1 MEARV
6 AHQQLMKS
14 GFAAVAAATLAAA
27 CLVACSSPHKSG
39 AKLSLSTLNK
49 KINPS
54 AYPTPGEKAPTPT
67 PPPDPPDLAGEIGLP
82 DGSAGQITFYFTLPT
97 DDYTLVTAAEVM
109 STPGTGSYR
118 HFFTNYADAART
130 YGATPSDI
138 EAAVKSVEAKGLSVM
153 VDPSRTFVRVYA
165 TADQWDKVL
174 GRPLNAQEGAPDAPF
189 DTFDL
194 PVIPKFDK
202 LTYVGA
208 GASVYDTALDTGKR
222 ESGAS
227 VTNEAAINRAR
238 ASANQRDSA
247 GANPTAST
255 ATTEPWPPNAGA
267 FPANTCVSGTPAADT
282 MYAPSQIATAYHTR
296 ALEENKTTL
305 AARVSV
311 IDLGGG
317 FSQGD
322 VQGAAQCFGYVA
334 PTIDVHTGD
343 GMSDHIHN
351 NSDETE
357 LDLQTMGAFVPGG
370 TIQLIED
377 SNGPASLLDAMSRML
392 GDPGGLPDA
401 ASVSYA
407 QCAIAE
413 SAGNLALIHAVG
425 RLGILGLTV
434 GVPTFVAA
442 GDWGS
447 TTCGNTEPGTSQA
460 FAASAPWTTAVGG
473 TRLALDSTNQ
483 RANELVWD
491 DHLYGLTAGGGGGI
505 SKVFPRPWYQNAVT
519 TSPMRVVPDF
529 SFLAAV
535 SPGWPVMLNGK
546 MGGIGGTSASS
557 PFAASQLALLS
568 AQERLA
574 GRPRVGFANPWIYQ
588 LYQQHPEL
596 FYDVVSGSND
606 LNGVGCCTATKG
618 FDDAT
623 GLGVPNLA
631 GLAQHL
637 PPPSP

>member
-1 MEARV
+1 
-6 AHQQLMKS
+6 
-14 GFAAVAAATLAAA
+14 
-27 CLVACSSPHKSG
+27 
-39 AKLSLSTLNK
+39 
-49 KINPS
+49 
-54 AYPTPGEKAPTPT
+54 
-67 PPPDPPDLAGEIGLP
+67 
-82 DGSAGQITFYFTLPT
+82 
-97 DDYTLVTAAEVM
+97 
-109 STPGTGSYR
+109 
-118 HFFTNYADAART
+118 
-130 YGATPSDI
+130 
-138 EAAVKSVEAKGLSVM
+138 
-153 VDPSRTFVRVYA
+153 
-165 TADQWDKVL
+165 
-174 GRPLNAQEGAPDAPF
+174 
-189 DTFDL
+189 
-194 PVIPKFDK
+194 
-202 LTYVGA
+202 
-208 GASVYDTALDTGKR
+208 
-222 ESGAS
+222 
-227 VTNEAAINRAR
+227 
-238 ASANQRDSA
+238 
-247 GANPTAST
+247 
-255 ATTEPWPPNAGA
+255 
-267 FPANTCVSGTPAADT
+267 
-282 MYAPSQIATAYHTR
+282 
-296 ALEENKTTL
+296 
-305 AARVSV
+305 VSV

-317 FSQGD
+317 FKQGD
-322 VQGAAQCFGYVA
+322 VQGAAQCFGYVP
-334 PTIDVHTGD
+334 PTIEVHTGD
-343 GMSDHIHN
+343 GMSDQIHN

-377 SNGPASLLDAMSRML
+377 TNGPASLLDAMSRML
-392 GDPGGLPDA
+392 GDPSGLPDA

-407 QCAIAE
+407 QCAVAE
-413 SAGNLALIHAVG
+413 SQGNLALIHAVG

-434 GVPTFVAA
+434 GVPTYVAA

-447 TTCGNTEPGTSQA
+447 TTCGNSVPGTSQA

-473 TRLALDSTNQ
+473 TRLAVDSSNQ
-483 RANELVWD
+483 RTTEVVWD
-491 DHLYGLTAGGGGGI
+491 DHTFGLTAGGGGGI

-519 TSPMRVVPDF
+519 TSAMRVVPDF

>member
-1 MEARV
+1 VR
-6 AHQQLMKS
+6 HQRFVKS
-14 GFAAVAAATLAAA
+14 GFAAVAAASLAAGL
-27 CLVACSSPHKSG
+27 LVACSSPKSNG
-39 AKLSLSTLNK
+39 AKKSLSGLDK
-49 KINPS
+49 RINPS
-54 AYPTPGEKAPTPT
+54 AYPTPGEKAPMPT
-67 PPPDPPDLAGEIGLP
+67 PPPDPPDLAGKIGLP
-82 DGSAGQITFYFTLPT
+82 SGSADQITFYFTLPT

-118 HFFTNYADAART
+118 HFFTSYEEAART
-130 YGATPSDI
+130 YGAKPSDI
-138 EAAVKSVEAKGLSVM
+138 EAAVHSVEAQGLSVM

-174 GRPLNAQEGAPDAPF
+174 GRPLNGQEGAPDAPF

-194 PVIPKFDK
+194 PVVPKFDK

-208 GASVYDTALDTGKR
+208 GATVYDATLDTGKR
-222 ESGAS
+222 EAGAS
-227 VTNEAAINRAR
+227 ISNETSINRAR
-238 ASANQRDSA
+238 ASAGQRDSA
-247 GANPTAST
+247 GANPTASPS
-255 ATTEPWPPNAGA
+255 TTEPWPPNAGA
-267 FPANTCVSGTPAADT
+267 FPSNTCVSGTPAADT
-282 MYAPSQIATAYHTR
+282 MYAPSQIASAYHTR
-296 ALEENKTTL
+296 ALEENKTTQ
-305 AARVSV
+305 AVRVSV

-317 FSQGD
+317 FSDAD
-322 VQGAAQCFGYVA
+322 VQGAARCFGYGA
-334 PTIDVHTGD
+334 PSIEVHTGD
-343 GMSDHIHN
+343 GMSGQIHN

-377 SNGPASLLDAMSRML
+377 TNGPASLLDAMSRML
-392 GDPGGLPDA
+392 GDPGGFPDA
-401 ASVSYA
+401 ASISYA
-407 QCAIAE
+407 QCAVAE

-447 TTCGNTEPGTSQA
+447 TTCGNTVPGTSQA
-460 FAASAPWTTAVGG
+460 FAASAPWATAVGG
-473 TRLALDSTNQ
+473 TRLSLTSANQ
-483 RANELVWD
+483 RASEVVWD
-491 DHLYGLTAGGGGGI
+491 DYPYGLTAGGGGGT
-505 SKVFPRPWYQNAVT
+505 SKVFPRPWYQNAVSK
-519 TSPMRVVPDF
+519 SPMREVPDF

-596 FYDVVSGSND
+596 FYDVTSGTND

-623 GLGVPNLA
+623 GLGVPNLT

-637 PPPSP
+637 PPPSR

>member
-1 MEARV
+1 MTSALARLV
-6 AHQQLMKS
+6 TVS
-14 GFAAVAAATLAAA
+14 LAAA
-27 CLVACSSPHKSG
+27 LLVACSSPHKSSG
-39 AKLSLSTLNK
+39 GKLSLSSLDK
-49 KINPS
+49 RINPS
-54 AYPTPGEKAPTPT
+54 AYPTPGEKAPMPT
-67 PPPDPPDLAGEIGLP
+67 PPPDPPDLAGKIGLP
-82 DGSAGQITFYFTLPT
+82 SGSAGQITFYFTLPT

-109 STPGTGSYR
+109 STPGTASYR
-118 HFFTNYADAART
+118 HFFTSYVDAART
-130 YGATPSDI
+130 YGAKPSDI
-138 EAAVKSVEAKGLSVM
+138 EAAVRSVEAQGLSVM
-153 VDPSRTFVRVYA
+153 VDPSRTFVRVSA
-165 TADQWDKVL
+165 TADQWQKVL
-174 GRPLNAQEGAPDAPF
+174 GQPLNSQVGSSQAPF
-189 DTFDL
+189 DYYDL
-194 PVIPKFDK
+194 AVVPKFDK

-208 GASVYDTALDTGKR
+208 GATAYDAALDTGKR

-227 VTNEAAINRAR
+227 ITNEAAIDRAR
-238 ASANQRDSA
+238 ASANIRDSA
-247 GANPTAST
+247 ASNPTASPS
-255 ATTEPWPPNAGA
+255 TTEPWPPNAGA
-267 FPANTCVSGTPAADT
+267 FPSDTCVSGTPAADT

-296 ALEENKTTL
+296 ALQENKTTL
-305 AARVSV
+305 AVRVSV

-317 FSQGD
+317 FAQGD

-334 PTIDVHTGD
+334 PTVEVHTGD
-343 GMSDHIHN
+343 GMSGQIHN

-377 SNGPASLLDAMSRML
+377 TNGPASLLDAMSRML

-401 ASVSYA
+401 ASISYA
-407 QCAIAE
+407 QCAVAE
-413 SAGNLALIHAVG
+413 SQGNLALIHAVG

-447 TTCGNTEPGTSQA
+447 TTCGNTVPGTSQA
-460 FAASAPWTTAVGG
+460 FAASAPWATAVGG
-473 TRLALDSTNQ
+473 TRLSLDTQNDRSS
-483 RANELVWD
+483 EVVWD
-491 DHLYGLTAGGGGGI
+491 DYPFGLTAGGGGGI
-505 SKVFPRPWYQNAVT
+505 SKVFPRPWYQNGVT
-519 TSPMRVVPDF
+519 TSAMRVVPDF

-557 PFAASQLALLS
+557 PFAASQLALLT

-574 GRPRVGFANPWIYQ
+574 GRPRVGFPNPWIYQ

-596 FYDVVSGSND
+596 FYDVVSGNND

-623 GLGVPNLA
+623 GLGVPNLL
-631 GLAQHL
+631 GLSQHL